1 MPLLSHTQR
10 WRREAEKE
18 NSFPAPL
25 HARTR
30 AAAKVRDEGAEGGG
44 ERGQAVTSVKH
55 CSFCF
60 ADADADMS
68 EVSCASGPAEELS
81 PK

>member
-1 MPLLSHTQR
+1 MSLSPTQR
-10 WRREAEKE
+10 WRRETEKQ
-18 NSFPAPL
+18 NSLSAPL
-25 HARTR
+25 HARAR
-30 AAAKVRDEGAEGGG
+30 AAAKVRNEGAESGG
-44 ERGQAVTSVKH
+44 ERGQAVKH
-55 CSFCF
+55 GGFCF